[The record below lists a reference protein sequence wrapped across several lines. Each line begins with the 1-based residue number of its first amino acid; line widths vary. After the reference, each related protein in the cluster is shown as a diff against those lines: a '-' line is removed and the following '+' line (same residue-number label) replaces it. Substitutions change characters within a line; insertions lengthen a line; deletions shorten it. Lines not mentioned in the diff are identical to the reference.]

1 MIDVTAEYNKI
12 QDKLSKGGLTPK
24 DRTAIPQMEMPHRDP
39 KERARIMD
47 EVTYGF
53 SKEQAVV
60 EANRCLQCK
69 NPTCVEGCPVNV
81 DIPGFIGQ
89 IAKGEFKAAI
99 NIIKRTSLL
108 PAICGRVCSQEK
120 QCQKTCMVGKST
132 RMQNAQFPLDVW
144 NALLQTGNASTSL
157 FLFQKLQKKQEKK
170 LL

>member
-60 EANRCLQCK
+60 EANR
-69 NPTCVEGCPVNV
+69 
-81 DIPGFIGQ
+81 
-89 IAKGEFKAAI
+89 
-99 NIIKRTSLL
+99 
-108 PAICGRVCSQEK
+108 
-120 QCQKTCMVGKST
+120 
-132 RMQNAQFPLDVW
+132 
-144 NALLQTGNASTSL
+144 
-157 FLFQKLQKKQEKK
+157 
-170 LL
+170 